1 MAGFDHTPAPQAE
14 NESVETSA
22 RNSRYGIVLFFIY
35 SSAYG
40 LFVLL
45 NAFAP
50 KVMEREVF
58 GGVNL
63 AIVYGLVLIVLA
75 FVMAMLYG
83 WLCRNPV
90 ASKVGEE

>member
-14 NESVETSA
+14 HESAATSA

-45 NAFAP
+45 NAFVP
-50 KVMEREVF
+50 NVMERVVG

-83 WLCRNPV
+83 WLCRNP
-90 ASKVGEE
+90 AGEE